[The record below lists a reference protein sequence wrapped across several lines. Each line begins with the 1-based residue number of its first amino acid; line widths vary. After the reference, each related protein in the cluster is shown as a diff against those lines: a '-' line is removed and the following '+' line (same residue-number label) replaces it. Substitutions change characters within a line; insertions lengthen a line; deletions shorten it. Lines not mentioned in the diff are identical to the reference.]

1 MRVGNPRTMA
11 GDVGAMMT
19 VGATMTMTASD
30 VAGADVVTA
39 ATDRPFV
46 PCDGRSLIHYGRGA
60 VSVC

>member
-1 MRVGNPRTMA
+1 MA